1 MKKIIALMVFSTGI
15 MALNNSQAQIPGMP
29 GNPMAAMEAMQTDVN
44 QFVVAVKTLQVGS
57 TTVDQS
63 LKILGK
69 PIMINKNDGITTSM
83 YNLVDKK
90 KNISRIPQFKQY
102 EQAGTASLFFNKD
115 NRLKCVQ
122 IIKQSYENGISTT
135 ETIYKKGNL

>member
-1 MKKIIALMVFSTGI
+1 
-15 MALNNSQAQIPGMP
+15 
-29 GNPMAAMEAMQTDVN
+29 MAAMEAMQTDVN